1 MPSRRLLL
9 TFIATAFSILPIVAA
24 QAQSY
29 PNRPIKLIAPFP
41 AGGPTDVMAR
51 LVAQRLS
58 TTVGQVI
65 VENRPGAGGTI
76 AGKAVATAEP
86 DGYTIMLASSAAL
99 AIGPALYSNVGY
111 DPLTSFAPVAMVSS
125 VPYVMVVAKNTPF
138 KTVGEFLAYA
148 KANPGKLNF
157 GVPNGAP
164 PHMLA
169 LMFHQQTGTN
179 VVIVPYRGA
188 SNLITDMIG
197 GQIEAGFETTS
208 VTFAHLREGALRALA
223 VLRDER
229 LPELPDVP
237 TLKEGG
243 ISGVEGSSWT
253 GIVAPAGTPPDILRR
268 LRAEIVEG
276 LKTAEFKE
284 RLARLG
290 AEARFDTVEE
300 FTAFIANEHARIGA
314 IIRAAGVKGE

>member
-1 MPSRRLLL
+1 
-9 TFIATAFSILPIVAA
+9 
-24 QAQSY
+24 
-29 PNRPIKLIAPFP
+29 
-41 AGGPTDVMAR
+41 MAR

-111 DPLTSFAPVAMVSS
+111 DPLTSFAPIAMVSS
-125 VPYVMVVAKNTPF
+125 VPYVMVVARNTPF
-138 KTVGEFLAYA
+138 KTVGEFIAYA

-169 LMFHQQTGTN
+169 LMFRQQTGTN
-179 VVIVPYRGA
+179 VVVVPYRGA
-188 SNLITDMIG
+188 SSLITDMIG

-208 VTFAHLREGALRALA
+208 VTFAHLREGAMRALA

-237 TLKEGG
+237 TLKESGVT
-243 ISGVEGSSWT
+243 GVEGSSWT
-253 GIVAPAGTPPDILRR
+253 GVVARRRHAARNPAPAARRNPGGTEVPRIQGT
-268 LRAEIVEG
+268 LRAARRRGALRHRRGVH
-276 LKTAEFKE
+276 
-284 RLARLG
+284 RLHRQ
-290 AEARFDTVEE
+290 
-300 FTAFIANEHARIGA
+300 
-314 IIRAAGVKGE
+314 RAQPHRRDHPVRRRQGRVSVNATRA